1 MTANRIN
8 KDHVKKSIIVRESNK
23 RIKNNNQY
31 AVIMKLGF
39 VFVCFIP
46 PVDFRNI
53 CFDACIG
60 NQDC

>member
-39 VFVCFIP
+39 
-46 PVDFRNI
+46 DFY
-53 CFDACIG
+53 CPTY
-60 NQDC
+60 